1 MRYWL
6 EKDLRPVEYARTAI
20 RRAGLTPHSSPI
32 RGGTD
37 GSSLTQRGLPT
48 PNIFCG
54 MHEVHSPREW
64 VSLQDM
70 AKAVETLVHLAQVW
84 AEPSV

>member
-1 MRYWL
+1 L
-6 EKDLRPVEYARTAI
+6 APK
-20 RRAGLTPHSSPI
+20 SSPV

-37 GSSLTQRGLPT
+37 GSNLTQRGLPT

-70 AKAVETLVHLAQVW
+70 AKAVETLLHLAQVW
-84 AEPSV
+84 DERSA